1 MVQPIETLERFTS
14 KYLEC
19 GEETPTAFKIE
30 QKTIDNFDFFTQF
43 LDSVK
48 QLYGDFP
55 SLQRLFRCEF
65 SHEESGFLLTTHIDM
80 DNEDVKIQKCG
91 IETDIEIVNI
101 FNDDNLVSSL
111 QNFYGA
117 YEENREQSIDDLVQL
132 IQNCFA
138 CGEITDIQMTCSF
151 EKKYVLSPRM
161 HGIIPDDV
169 NILIFL
175 SYKNFKEYMKKI
187 SLFELKNVLLSDK
200 NGTLLLIQGAPS
212 SCFGDYFGMF
222 DLGEAFSNDEILA
235 EFLKNKKND
244 INNHLKQIRKTI
256 SAANLN
262 FFLPPQFFNFIKHS
276 ESNDNSITS
285 LFYPALLFNLFIS
298 FSSFVSLPK
307 NDCLKLTID
316 GRRIVFSRIEV
327 ITNDPGQF
335 KLDGDIIDFT
345 RCSDQIDGLYTF
357 YLRVF
362 GAMDTGEL
370 DDAKIFL
377 SKKVISIYSRTY
389 LDFLEHISDINDSTW
404 SDYKFYMH
412 ERVDKFIEFKEQL
425 TNHTFNQNKELIQF
439 NTTLSETLSTTFF
452 RITGF
457 VLVFLIGLIAEAN
470 DDFGKL
476 YLLIGP
482 ILLIFLILFSIY
494 RIYGI
499 KKLYNEHQKQHK
511 SYIKYFMKYLDKKDI
526 KELSGTINDSI
537 FNNEYKR
544 CIGVL
549 ISIVIICLIAWM
561 WINFGSIDYKNILIN
576 NASLQ
581 ESFP

>member
-1 MVQPIETLERFTS
+1 MVQPIKVLEMFTS

-30 QKTIDNFDFFTQF
+30 QKTIDNFDFFAQF

-48 QLYGDFP
+48 QLRDAFHP
-55 SLQRLFRCEF
+55 QHLLFRCEF
-65 SHEESGFLLTTHIDM
+65 AHEDSDFLLISDIDI
-80 DNEDVKIQKCG
+80 DNADVKVREFE
-91 IETDIEIVNI
+91 IESVREIPDI
-101 FNDDNLVSSL
+101 FGDANLVSKL
-111 QNFYGA
+111 KDFYSA
-117 YEENREQSIDDLVQL
+117 YEDSREPSIDDLSQL
-132 IQNCFA
+132 IQSCFA
-138 CGEITDIQMTCSF
+138 SGEITDIKMTFSF
-151 EKKYVLSPRM
+151 DKKDVLSQIP
-161 HGIIPDDV
+161 GIIPDDV
-169 NILIFL
+169 NILIFI
-175 SYKNFKEYMKKI
+175 SYKSFQECMKKI

-222 DLGEAFSNDEILA
+222 DLGEVFINNEILA

-244 INNHLKQIRKTI
+244 IKNHLKQITETI

-262 FFLPPQFFNFIKHS
+262 FFFLPPQFFNFIKPL
-276 ESNDNSITS
+276 ESNDDSITS
-285 LFYPALLFNLFIS
+285 VFYPALLFNLFIS
-298 FSSFVSLPK
+298 FSSFVNQPK

-327 ITNDPGQF
+327 IADDPSRF
-335 KLDGDIIDFT
+335 KLDGEIIDFA
-345 RCSDQIDGLYTF
+345 RYSDQINGLYTF
-357 YLRVF
+357 YSRVF

-370 DDAKIFL
+370 DDTKIFI
-377 SKKVISIYSRTY
+377 SKKIISIYSQTY
-389 LDFLEHISDINDSTW
+389 LSFLERINDISDSTW
-404 SDYKFYMH
+404 SEYKFYTH

-425 TNHTFNQNKELIQF
+425 TTHTFNQNKELIQF

-470 DDFGKL
+470 DDLGKL

-526 KELSGTINDSI
+526 KELSGTINNSI

-544 CIGVL
+544 SIGVL
-549 ISIVIICLIAWM
+549 ISIVIICLIVWM
-561 WINFGSIDYKNILIN
+561 WINFGSIDYKNIIIN